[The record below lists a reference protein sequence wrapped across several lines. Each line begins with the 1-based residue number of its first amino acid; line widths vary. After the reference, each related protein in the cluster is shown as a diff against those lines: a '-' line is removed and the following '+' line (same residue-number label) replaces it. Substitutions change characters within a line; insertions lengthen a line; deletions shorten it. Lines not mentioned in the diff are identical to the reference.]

1 MDPITQQ
8 TALASAGA
16 AGGPGEYVDDLFSTY
31 LYEGNGSSQTIT
43 HGIDITGEGGMTWIK
58 RRNGTSDHNLFDT
71 ERGFSSTQSNM
82 LSPNKH
88 DPQLTMSS
96 YVNATANG
104 FALNHSGNDT
114 NASGSDYVSWNFR
127 KAPGFFDVVTYT
139 GTGSTQNISHNLG
152 SVPGMIIVKNIDLNA
167 HWAVYHRE
175 LGSGKFLL
183 LNDPDNEADDT
194 SGLYWGNTTPTSS
207 VFTVGTQSRVNGL
220 DDYGVGYNY
229 VAYIFAHDDQSFG
242 DNGNEA
248 IIKCGSY
255 TGTGSAG
262 NQITLGFEPQWL
274 LVKNTSQA
282 QAQDWRMFD
291 NMRGVPTGD
300 NSAELEPNQTSQ
312 ERSAFN
318 IFNFNA
324 TGFETEST
332 LDETNASGENF
343 IYVAIRRPHKPPSAG
358 TDVFSA
364 AATSASTGTKIT
376 TGFPVD
382 LQITKYNRSTVNSP
396 FIFTRLTEVST
407 TSAELGE
414 GYLATS
420 STYGEFNATTLTRN
434 WGNTGFE
441 VPSLWGG
448 DSSIYW
454 NFRRAPGFFD
464 VVAYTGDGTSNRQIS
479 HNLEATPEMMW
490 SKRRD
495 SNSPWTVLSSS
506 FPSLTNN
513 HMYLNEGNSS
523 ISTGAALS
531 GWDSSSFTLGT
542 YNTTHYNH
550 SGGTHIAYLFA
561 SLSGIS
567 KVGTYTGTGSDLDI
581 DCGFTAGAR
590 FVLIRRTDST
600 GGWYIWDSARGIVS
614 GNDPYLLA
622 NSTAA
627 EVTNTDYIDPL
638 SAGFT
643 VTSSAPAA
651 LNASGGSYIFF
662 AIA

>member
-1 MDPITQQ
+1 M
-8 TALASAGA
+8 
-16 AGGPGEYVDDLFSTY
+16 V
-31 LYEGNGSSQTIT
+31 
-43 HGIDITGEGGMTWIK
+43 K
-58 RRNGTSDHNLFDT
+58 RT
-71 ERGFSSTQSNM
+71 
-82 LSPNKH
+82 
-88 DPQLTMSS
+88 
-96 YVNATANG
+96 
-104 FALNHSGNDT
+104 
-114 NASGSDYVSWNFR
+114 
-127 KAPGFFDVVTYT
+127 
-139 GTGSTQNISHNLG
+139 
-152 SVPGMIIVKNIDLNA
+152 
-167 HWAVYHRE
+167 
-175 LGSGKFLL
+175 
-183 LNDPDNEADDT
+183 DT
-194 SGLYWGNTTPTSS
+194 SGMGWYCYHRGLYEANKKFVRLESTMAAYSFNNNDFWGVSS
-207 VFTVGTQSRVNGL
+207 TDFTVYGATTDTNINGAT
-220 DDYGVGYNY
+220 Y
-229 VAYIFAHDDQSFG
+229 VAYLFAHDDQSFG
-242 DNGNEA
+242 EDGDEA
-248 IIKCGSY
+248 IIKCGSF
-255 TGTGSAG
+255 TASTGSPHTV
-262 NQITLGFEPQWL
+262 NVGFEPQW
-274 LVKNTSQA
+274 VIIKRTATNIG
-282 QAQDWRMFD
+282 DWTILD
-291 NMRGVPTGD
+291 NMRGWVADTSSDGTVRLLA
-300 NSAELEPNQTSQ
+300 NLSYAEGGLANMSGLTS
-312 ERSAFN
+312 
-318 IFNFNA
+318 
-324 TGFETEST
+324 TGFTVDDNGITYGS
-332 LDETNASGENF
+332 NQSY
-343 IYVAIRRPHKPPSAG
+343 IYIAIRRPHKPPSAG